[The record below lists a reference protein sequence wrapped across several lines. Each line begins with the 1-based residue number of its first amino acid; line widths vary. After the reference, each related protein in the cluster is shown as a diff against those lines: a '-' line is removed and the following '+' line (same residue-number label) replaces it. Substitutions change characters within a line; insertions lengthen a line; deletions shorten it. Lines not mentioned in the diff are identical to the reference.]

1 LAPLR
6 APRLQFRFPWY
17 QRLVRPLLFRLPPER
32 AQRVA
37 ESFLAVR
44 PAWRAVGGAW
54 RMKDRLLRR
63 TVAGIDLDNPI
74 GLAAGFDKQC
84 QYLESLGHLGFGY
97 LVGGTVTP
105 DPRPGNPRPRLLRE
119 QATQSLVNSMGF
131 PSDGLQVVAE
141 RLRRRRRRP
150 VPLVVSI
157 AALDVAGFQ
166 ECHQKL
172 EPLAD
177 AIELNISSPNTQGLR
192 RFQNPE
198 QLSELLGHINAQRHK
213 PLFLKLPPYTDDQS
227 REQVFSLLHQCLTG
241 GVTGVTAINTIPV
254 TDPRLATGQ
263 GGLSGKVIF
272 PDMLRIV
279 GELRREAGPDLV
291 INACGGISTGTEAW
305 QALQAGADTVQL
317 FTAMVYQGPA
327 VARAIALELAA
338 RLRAQQADAALNVS

>member
-1 LAPLR
+1 M
-6 APRLQFRFPWY
+6 
-17 QRLVRPLLFRLPPER
+17 RPLLFRLPPER

-37 ESFLAVR
+37 ESLLAIR
-44 PAWRAVGGAW
+44 PVWHALGSAWRV
-54 RMKDRLLRR
+54 KDQVLRR

-84 QYLESLGHLGFGY
+84 QYLGPLGHSGFGY

-119 QATQSLVNSMGF
+119 QSTQSLINSMGF
-131 PSDGLQVVAE
+131 PGDGVRVVAE
-141 RLRRRRRRP
+141 RLRRLEHRP
-150 VPLVVSI
+150 VPVVVSI
-157 AALDVAGFQ
+157 AALDVEGFQ

-192 RFQNPE
+192 RFQDPE
-198 QLSELLGHINAQRHK
+198 GLSELLGRVNAQRRK
-213 PLFLKLPPYTDDQS
+213 PLFVKLPPYTDDQGK
-227 REQVFSLLHQCLTG
+227 EQVFSLLHQCLAA

-254 TDPRLATGQ
+254 ADRRLATGQ
-263 GGLSGKVIF
+263 GGLSGRVIF
-272 PDMLRIV
+272 PGMLRVV

-291 INACGGISTGTEAW
+291 INACGGISTGEEAW

-317 FTAMVYQGPA
+317 FTALVYQGPA
-327 VARAIALELAA
+327 VAQAIALELAA
-338 RLRAQQADAALNVS
+338 RLRAQQEDAAPNISQTTQRT